1 MLRRP
6 PTAIQLTAE
15 DLAMYEDAKAEA
27 AAAAQTEAARRKQE
41 NTKLDGKP
49 HLHTEP
55 KHLSGDQIRGQPGR
69 TREERIGISR

>member
-27 AAAAQTEAARRKQE
+27 AATAQSEAARRKQE

-49 HLHTEP
+49 HLNEAP
-55 KHLSGDQIRGQPGR
+55 KPASGDHTRSQVGR
-69 TREERIGISR
+69 TREERIGIGR

>member
-27 AAAAQTEAARRKQE
+27 AAAAQSEAAQRKQE
-41 NTKLDGKP
+41 NAKLDGKSS
-49 HLHTEP
+49 LNDEP
-55 KHLSGDQIRGQPGR
+55 KPLSGDRIQGQAGR